1 MHRAGT
7 TKAVFE
13 ERHAGLALAIALL
26 EAFLQY
32 MALLVEQEHPRIRH
46 SPGRVAF
53 GNTVDGVVLK
63 DMLVEEPEGTDDL
76 AAFVR
81 QQRIGNAMLGRKTSQ
96 HLNGVIADGK
106 RDDVMA
112 LEVREALLQ
121 LHEL

>member
-1 MHRAGT
+1 
-7 TKAVFE
+7 
-13 ERHAGLALAIALL
+13 
-26 EAFLQY
+26 
-32 MALLVEQEHPRIRH
+32 
-46 SPGRVAF
+46 
-53 GNTVDGVVLK
+53 
-63 DMLVEEPEGTDDL
+63 MLVEEPERTDDL
-76 AAFVR
+76 TAFVR